1 MNLVEVHNIKATNKY
16 YAELDKLCFLS
27 KNLYNSTLYYVRQK
41 YFDKQIYVNYYEV
54 NKVFVAENQVDYRA
68 LPAKVAKLVQKQ
80 VDHDFKTF
88 FALLRK
94 KSNGKYNKSVHIP
107 KYAHKKKGRK
117 MLHYERGALSFQKEG
132 YIKLSKTN
140 VYIKTQLDKSE
151 VRYVEVV
158 PRNGYIKILV
168 GYEKGCKPL
177 RINQRYAS
185 IDLGVDNLA
194 VVSSNVMKPFIVNGR
209 PLKSINQ
216 YANKQIAY
224 YQGLLEEKKYTSK
237 RIDGIRLKRENKIN
251 DYMHKASTY
260 IVNQLVSNEISLLV
274 IGYNQEWKQD
284 TKMGKRC
291 NQNFV
296 GIPFYKFVQMLKYK
310 CELAGIKVEIQ
321 EESYTSKCSF
331 LDKEEICRHKSYQ
344 GARVHRGL
352 YRSKGGVILNAD
364 LNGSMNILRKYLVS
378 KDVAWESIWRDQV
391 EVSSEPRLY
400 CVSM

>member
-1 MNLVEVHNIKATNKY
+1 
-16 YAELDKLCFLS
+16 
-27 KNLYNSTLYYVRQK
+27 
-41 YFDKQIYVNYYEV
+41 
-54 NKVFVAENQVDYRA
+54 
-68 LPAKVAKLVQKQ
+68 
-80 VDHDFKTF
+80 
-88 FALLRK
+88 
-94 KSNGKYNKSVHIP
+94 
-107 KYAHKKKGRK
+107 
-117 MLHYERGALSFQKEG
+117 
-132 YIKLSKTN
+132 
-140 VYIKTQLDKSE
+140 VYIKTQIDKSE
-151 VRYVEVV
+151 VRYVKVV

-168 GYEKGCKPL
+168 GYEKECKPL

-237 RIDGIRLKRENKIN
+237 RIERVRLKRENKIN

-310 CELAGIKVEIQ
+310 CALAGIKVEIQ

-344 GARVHRGL
+344 GTRIHRGL
-352 YRSKGGVILNAD
+352 YRSKDGVILNAD

-378 KDVAWESIWRDQV
+378 RNVAWESIWRDQV